1 MDSDVH
7 THPKD
12 HIGKPLGAEPE
23 KQRLDLRGKSVA
35 EITSILT
42 SPPIGCESGIDDP
55 LSHASPLVSPLPSV
69 VPEPPGFTNAP
80 LTLIADAPATAPGTG
95 GPNLDLQPLK
105 PHSFGGEVALEG
117 LAHRS
122 SHDPGLLRP
131 PIQTGQRTV
140 VARSGRL
147 SFVAILAGIVA
158 IGALILILMTFPNE
172 VRERSADISGMV
184 TTLFEGSSRAR
195 TWTKSPR
202 LVVNRIKGLVNEPL
216 PLGVSINNASG
227 EERVILAGF
236 AVGTSMST
244 GTPLG
249 LTSWQML
256 ARDVGN
262 AFVYAPK
269 DFVGTMVA
277 AIDLRSP
284 SDWLLDTQTVRLEWV
299 PAAHQAPRR

>member
-1 MDSDVH
+1 MDSDVP

-42 SPPIGCESGIDDP
+42 SPPIACEGRMDDP
-55 LSHASPLVSPLPSV
+55 LSHASPLASRLPLV
-69 VPEPPGFTNAP
+69 VPEPPRFTNASP
-80 LTLIADAPATAPGTG
+80 TLIADAPAIAPG
-95 GPNLDLQPLK
+95 LQQ
-105 PHSFGGEVALEG
+105 
-117 LAHRS
+117 
-122 SHDPGLLRP
+122 P

-140 VARSGRL
+140 VARFGRL

-158 IGALILILMTFPNE
+158 IGVLILMTFPNE

-184 TTLFEGSSRAR
+184 TTLLEGSSRAR

-202 LVVNRIKGLVNEPL
+202 LVVKHIKGLVNEPL

-236 AVGTSMST
+236 AVGTTLST

-262 AFVYAPK
+262 AFVYAAK
-269 DFVGTMVA
+269 DFVGVMVA
-277 AIDLRSP
+277 AIDLRLP
-284 SDWLLDTQTVRLEWV
+284 SSWLIDGQTVRLEWI
-299 PAAHQAPRR
+299 PAARHAPR

>member
-1 MDSDVH
+1 MDSDVQ

-12 HIGKPLGAEPE
+12 HIGKPLSADPE

-42 SPPIGCESGIDDP
+42 SPPIGCEGGIDDS
-55 LSHASPLVSPLPSV
+55 LSHASPLASPLPSV
-69 VPEPPGFTNAP
+69 VPEPPRITNAP
-80 LTLIADAPATAPGTG
+80 PTLVADAPATAPGTG

-105 PHSFGGEVALEG
+105 PPSFEGEVALEG

-172 VRERSADISGMV
+172 VRERSADISG
-184 TTLFEGSSRAR
+184 
-195 TWTKSPR
+195 
-202 LVVNRIKGLVNEPL
+202 
-216 PLGVSINNASG
+216 
-227 EERVILAGF
+227 
-236 AVGTSMST
+236 
-244 GTPLG
+244 
-249 LTSWQML
+249 
-256 ARDVGN
+256 
-262 AFVYAPK
+262 
-269 DFVGTMVA
+269 
-277 AIDLRSP
+277 
-284 SDWLLDTQTVRLEWV
+284 
-299 PAAHQAPRR
+299 

>member
-1 MDSDVH
+1 MDSGVH

-12 HIGKPLGAEPE
+12 HIGKLLSAEPE

-42 SPPIGCESGIDDP
+42 SPPIGFEDGIDDP
-55 LSHASPLVSPLPSV
+55 LSHASPLVSPLPSD
-69 VPEPPGFTNAP
+69 VPEPPRFTNAP
-80 LTLIADAPATAPGTG
+80 PTLIADVPATAPGTG

-105 PHSFGGEVALEG
+105 PHSFEGEVALEG

-122 SHDPGLLRP
+122 SHDPGSALSGSVAAEG
-131 PIQTGQRTV
+131 TG
-140 VARSGRL
+140 VARFGRL

-158 IGALILILMTFPNE
+158 IGVLMSFPNE

-236 AVGTSMST
+236 AVGTSLST

-256 ARDVGN
+256 ARDVGD
-262 AFVYAPK
+262 AVVYAPK

-284 SDWLLDTQTVRLEWV
+284 SDWLLDTQTVQLEWV
-299 PAAHQAPRR
+299 SATRQAPRR

>member
-95 GPNLDLQPLK
+95 GPNLDLPPLK
-105 PHSFGGEVALEG
+105 PPSFEGEVALEG

-122 SHDPGLLRP
+122 LHDPGLPQP

-140 VARSGRL
+140 VARFGRL

-158 IGALILILMTFPNE
+158 IGVLMTFPNE
-172 VRERSADISGMV
+172 LRERSADISGMV
-184 TTLFEGSSRAR
+184 TTLLEGSSRAR

-202 LVVNRIKGLVNEPL
+202 LVVKR
-216 PLGVSINNASG
+216 
-227 EERVILAGF
+227 
-236 AVGTSMST
+236 
-244 GTPLG
+244 
-249 LTSWQML
+249 
-256 ARDVGN
+256 
-262 AFVYAPK
+262 
-269 DFVGTMVA
+269 
-277 AIDLRSP
+277 
-284 SDWLLDTQTVRLEWV
+284 
-299 PAAHQAPRR
+299 PRRLASRYPFRCNC

>member
-42 SPPIGCESGIDDP
+42 SPPIGCEGGIDDP
-55 LSHASPLVSPLPSV
+55 LSHASPLASPLPSV
-69 VPEPPGFTNAP
+69 GPEPPRFTNAP
-80 LTLIADAPATAPGTG
+80 PTLVADAPATAPGTG
-95 GPNLDLQPLK
+95 GPNLDLPPLK
-105 PHSFGGEVALEG
+105 PPSFEGEVALEG

-158 IGALILILMTFPNE
+158 IGVLMTFPNE
-172 VRERSADISGMV
+172 LRERSADISGMV
-184 TTLFEGSSRAR
+184 TTLLEGSSRAR

-202 LVVNRIKGLVNEPL
+202 LAVKRMKGLVNEPL
-216 PLGVSINNASG
+216 PLGVSINDASG
-227 EERVILAGF
+227 DERVILAGF
-236 AVGTSMST
+236 AVGTSLST

-256 ARDVGN
+256 ARDV
-262 AFVYAPK
+262 A
-269 DFVGTMVA
+269 
-277 AIDLRSP
+277 
-284 SDWLLDTQTVRLEWV
+284 
-299 PAAHQAPRR
+299 

>member
-1 MDSDVH
+1 MDTDVH
-7 THPKD
+7 THPKEQV
-12 HIGKPLGAEPE
+12 GKPVGAEPV
-23 KQRLDLRGKSVA
+23 RLDLRGKSVA

-42 SPPIGCESGIDDP
+42 SPPIGCEDGIDDP

-69 VPEPPGFTNAP
+69 VPEPPRFTNAP
-80 LTLIADAPATAPGTG
+80 PTLIADAPATAPGTG

-105 PHSFGGEVALEG
+105 PHSFEGEVALEG

-122 SHDPGLLRP
+122 SHDPGLPQP
-131 PIQTGQRTV
+131 PIQAGQRTV
-140 VARSGRL
+140 VARFGRL

-158 IGALILILMTFPNE
+158 IGVLILMTFPNE
-172 VRERSADISGMV
+172 VRERSADISRMV
-184 TTLFEGSSRAR
+184 TTLFEDSSRAR

-202 LVVNRIKGLVNEPL
+202 LVVKRIKGLVNEPL
-216 PLGVSINNASG
+216 SLGVSINNASG

-236 AVGTSMST
+236 AVGTSLST

-299 PAAHQAPRR
+299 PAARQAPRR